1 MSAAERILMY
11 GVSAEQHTKI
21 TKLYPLEKGYEL
33 SETDELRDLIAVPAK
48 AIVINPNILSEDEK
62 ALMFD
67 FYMQV
72 HAPDDSLV
80 MIFTEPIT
88 IPAALKHSN
97 VHILDN
103 II

>member
-21 TKLYPLEKGYEL
+21 AKLYPLEKGYEL

-62 ALMFD
+62 ALIFD
-67 FYMQV
+67 FYLQV

-88 IPAALKHSN
+88 IPAALKHSD

>member
-11 GVSAEQHTKI
+11 GVSVEQQTKI
-21 TKLYPLEKGYEL
+21 AKLYPLEKGYEL

-48 AIVINPNILSEDEK
+48 AIVINPQALSEDEK
-62 ALMFD
+62 DLMFD

-72 HAPDDSLV
+72 HAHDNSMA
-80 MIFTEPIT
+80 MIFTKPIN
-88 IPAALKHSN
+88 IPAALKHSD
-97 VHILDN
+97 VYILDN

>member
-11 GVSAEQHTKI
+11 GVSAEQRTKI
-21 TKLYPLEKGYEL
+21 AKLYPVEKGYEL

-88 IPAALKHSN
+88 IPAALKHSD
-97 VHILDN
+97 VHILDS

>member
-48 AIVINPNILSEDEK
+48 AIVINPHALSEDEK
-62 ALMFD
+62 NLMFE
-67 FYMQV
+67 FYLQV
-72 HAPDDSLV
+72 HAPDNSLA
-80 MIFTEPIT
+80 MIFTEPIN
-88 IPAALKHSN
+88 IPEPLKHSD
-97 VHILDN
+97 VYILDN